1 MQIIYMIFHL
11 HGALLRVLSKVSRVL
26 KGLNTSLFLGLNTY
40 LFLETLKKFLRSQTL
55 KNISIF
61 WFTGHPRKCDML

>member
-1 MQIIYMIFHL
+1 MIFYL

-26 KGLNTSLFLGLNTY
+26 KGLNTSSFLGLNTY

-55 KNISIF
+55 KIGAYFGLRDTLGNV
-61 WFTGHPRKCDML
+61 TCCVL